1 MDIIIVLR
9 NALGVIQLV
18 QLVIVELLAPPVFLD
33 LLNIM
38 DNA

>member
-18 QLVIVELLAPPVFLD
+18 QLVIVELLASLVFLD